1 MKREISQKKQELI
14 DIFNNSDL
22 QVGESI
28 YLTEDTC
35 KDTYH
40 FSKNTI
46 YDIVSIDGEDISIK
60 SYNSSIRKIKKDNV
74 KYRISQM
81 KIGENPFDDKYR
93 SVRSVP
99 YQLESII
106 FNLDLTHDKREKPIV
121 MNGIE
126 VSEVN
131 WNPYVFINNEKKY
144 YQREYVWSLEQKQLL
159 IESIYKGISC
169 GTILVRLRSWS
180 TLEKMAK
187 SGETELSFKDI
198 VDGKQ
203 RLKAI
208 EQFINND
215 FMDLHGN
222 YYSDLSS
229 NSQNMFGNNNLL
241 NYAEM
246 DDSTSDEEV
255 LYQFL
260 KMNFEG
266 VPQSKEHL
274 QYVESLLK

>member
-81 KIGENPFDDKYR
+81 NIGENPFDNKYR

-180 TLEKMAK
+180 TLEEMAK
-187 SGETELSFKDI
+187 SGESELAFKDI

-208 EQFINND
+208 EQFIND
-215 FMDLHGN
+215 EFVDLHGN

-229 NSQNMFGNNNLL
+229 KSQNMFGDNNLL

-246 DDSTSDEEV
+246 DESTSDEEV

>member
-60 SYNSSIRKIKKDNV
+60 SYNSFIRKIKKDNV

-81 KIGENPFDDKYR
+81 NIGENPFDNKYR

-106 FNLDLTHDKREKPIV
+106 FNLDLTHDKREKPFV

-187 SGETELSFKDI
+187 SGETELAFKDI

-208 EQFINND
+208 EQFIND
-215 FMDLHGN
+215 EFVDLHGN

-229 NSQNMFGNNNLL
+229 KSQNMFGDNNLL

-246 DDSTSDEEV
+246 DESTSDEEV

>member
-40 FSKNTI
+40 FSRNTI

-60 SYNSSIRKIKKDNV
+60 SYNSFIRKIKKDNV

-81 KIGENPFDDKYR
+81 NIGENPFDNKYR

-106 FNLDLTHDKREKPIV
+106 FNLDLTHDKREKPFV

-187 SGETELSFKDI
+187 SGETELAFKDI

-208 EQFINND
+208 EQFIND
-215 FMDLHGN
+215 EFVDLHGN

-229 NSQNMFGNNNLL
+229 KSQNMFGDNNLL

-246 DDSTSDEEV
+246 DESTSDEEV